1 MREVR
6 HSRFFGGVRTMKTT
20 PPPPTKTTTT
30 TTMIGVALFAAAAVV
45 VVLPDSSEGRRN
57 RVHIHSSLVSIQ
69 RALPLCLLY
78 PPIA

>member
-20 PPPPTKTTTT
+20 PPPPTKT